1 MWMSIVKPEAEA
13 ARRQLERLLENKLFA
28 RSEQLSR
35 LLRFLVERHL
45 EGRDQ
50 EIKESV
56 IGVEVFGRDPDY
68 NPKFDPIVRTE
79 ARRLR
84 ARLNE
89 YYESE
94 GKHDVVRIDL
104 PKGGYVPVVQGAAG
118 QQATST
124 GEARAP
130 RFSKWPLIA
139 LAATV
144 FTVILVVLGLTQS
157 NLRGLPLLKTRSA
170 AHDLYIRARGF
181 EALPNV
187 TGIESSIS
195 LFQRAVEK
203 DPSYAPAY
211 AGIAAGYAA
220 KSGFDGFDTAERTE
234 MLARGWAAAEKAF
247 RLDPRSA
254 DAHEGL
260 AMMQAR
266 QAQWELAERSFRRAI
281 ELAPRDVLWREHFVM
296 FLLLPLGRV
305 EQALRELRVTEEL
318 DPLSPQTHT
327 LLGVALSSA
336 GRFDEALS
344 HCQKGAAN
352 DQMRA
357 RCWADNLLRQG
368 RNDEAVR
375 ILEEVWKG
383 HLMEPGAQ
391 ALGIAYAR
399 AGRPKDAERIAVMLP
414 RFASR
419 THVFAALEDKD
430 RTFKMLDQI
439 APMGPARVGRDF
451 LISPNFAFLRGDPRL
466 TALRKKVGLPE

>member
-1 MWMSIVKPEAEA
+1 MSMPVVKPEAEA
-13 ARRQLERLLENKLFA
+13 QRQLERLLKNKLFA

-56 IGVEVFGRDPDY
+56 IGVEVFGRDPAY

-84 ARLNE
+84 ARLNQ

-104 PKGGYVPVVQGAAG
+104 PKGGYVPVVQGAEG
-118 QQATST
+118 QQAMST
-124 GEARAP
+124 GEAAAP
-130 RFSKWPLIA
+130 RLGKWPLIA

-144 FTVILVVLGLTQS
+144 LTFIMAVLGLARS
-157 NLRGLPLLKTRSA
+157 NLPRQALLKTRSA
-170 AHDLYIRARGF
+170 GYDLYVRARGF

-187 TGIESSIS
+187 SGIETSIH
-195 LFQRAVEK
+195 LFEQAIAK
-203 DPSYAPAY
+203 DPSFAPAY

-220 KSGFDGFDTAERTE
+220 KSGFDGFEAPERTQ

-254 DAHEGL
+254 DTHDGL

-281 ELAPRDVLWREHFVM
+281 ELAPRDVLWREQFVM

-305 EQALRELRVTEEL
+305 EEALRELRVTEEI
-318 DPLSPQTHT
+318 DPLSQQTHT
-327 LLGVALSSA
+327 LLATALSSA
-336 GRFDEALS
+336 GRFDEAFS

-352 DQMRA
+352 DRLRG
-357 RCWADNLLRQG
+357 RCWADNLQRQG
-368 RNDEAVR
+368 RNDEALR
-375 ILEEVWKG
+375 ILEEVWNG

-391 ALGIAYAR
+391 ALGIAYAK
-399 AGRPKDAERIAVMLP
+399 AGRPRDAERIAMMLP
-414 RFASR
+414 RPASR
-419 THVFAALEDKD
+419 TQVFAALQDKD
-430 RTFKMLDQI
+430 RTFEMLDQI
-439 APMGPARVGRDF
+439 APMGPGRVGRDF
-451 LISPNFAFLRGDPRL
+451 LISPNFTFLRADPRL